1 MTAAQP
7 RFKPLQAI
15 EDGWAA
21 FARAP
26 WTFLLFQL
34 LAGGIALLFAQL
46 AIAGASRLTGLIDT
60 PPTTVAW
67 VGLLL
72 GLAGYTITTSWGIV
86 GLVRGA
92 HESLQGNRPAFATF
106 TRFDGAVWALPWRWL
121 VVGLA
126 LILIKVV
133 FGVVGFGLYKID
145 APLALIPLIIA
156 IVMAVYLLVNQQFF
170 LQITLFEKRNLMET
184 IQRGSSL
191 NDPRWWQMLGFV
203 VTLSMVNLLMGLLL
217 IFTGFIV
224 AIPVML
230 CISTAAYLQVSNQLS

>member
-1 MTAAQP
+1 MTADQAS
-7 RFKPLQAI
+7 FKPLLAI

-34 LAGGIALLFAQL
+34 LAGGIALLFVQL

-72 GLAGYTITTSWGIV
+72 GLVGYTVTTTWGIV

-92 HESLQGNRPAFATF
+92 HESLQGNRPTFATF
-106 TRFDGAVWALPWRWL
+106 TRFDGAVWALIWRWL
-121 VVGLA
+121 AVGLA
-126 LILIKVV
+126 LILIKAM

-145 APLALIPLIIA
+145 EPLVLIPLVIA
-156 IVMAVYLLVNQQFF
+156 MALAAYLLVNQQFF
-170 LQITLFEKRNLMET
+170 LQITLFEERNLIQT
-184 IQRGSSL
+184 IQRGSRL
-191 NDPRWWQMLGFV
+191 NDPRWWQMLGFII
-203 VTLSMVNLLMGLLL
+203 TLALVNLLVSLVVL
-217 IFTGFIV
+217 FTGFIV
-224 AIPVML
+224 AIPLMF
-230 CISTAAYLQVSNQLS
+230 CISTAAYLQLSDQLN

>member
-34 LAGGIALLFAQL
+34 LTGGIALLFAQF
-46 AIAGASRLTGLIDT
+46 AIAGGALLAGVGDAPQ
-60 PPTTVAW
+60 PPTEW
-67 VGLLL
+67 VMLLFGLV
-72 GLAGYTITTSWGIV
+72 GDAITTTWGIV

-106 TRFDGAVWALPWRWL
+106 TRFDGAVWALLWRWL

-230 CISTAAYLQVSNQLS
+230 CISTAAYLQVSDPLS

>member
-1 MTAAQP
+1 MTAAQS
-7 RFKPLQAI
+7 RFKPLLAI

-26 WTFLLFQL
+26 WTFLLFQM
-34 LAGGIALLFAQL
+34 LAGGIALLFAQFAVAGGALL
-46 AIAGASRLTGLIDT
+46 AGMGEAPQ
-60 PPTTVAW
+60 PPTQW
-67 VGLLL
+67 LMLLFGLVGY
-72 GLAGYTITTSWGIV
+72 AITTTWGIV

-106 TRFDGAVWALPWRWL
+106 TRFDGAVWALLWRSL

-133 FGVVGFGLYKID
+133 IGVVGFGLYKID

-156 IVMAVYLLVNQQFF
+156 IVMAVYLMVNQQFF
-170 LQITLFEKRNLMET
+170 LQITLFEERNLMET
-184 IQRGSSL
+184 IQHGSSL
-191 NDPRWWQMLGFV
+191 NDPRWWQMLVFV
-203 VTLSMVNLLMGLLL
+203 VTLSMVTLLMGLLL

-230 CISTAAYLQVSNQLS
+230 CISTAAYLQVSDPLS